1 MEFIRRGQRMGMIF
15 HCHLLPCKPIR
26 VCSLKRGM
34 LGALFRSYQIYSR
47 RCLDA
52 LITTCIKF
60 KLLSIINH
68 LSGRVRV
75 GGVRMRMEIDHEL
88 LKIINSACF

>member
-1 MEFIRRGQRMGMIF
+1 MGFIRRGLRMQVIF
-15 HCHLLPCKPIR
+15 HCHQLPCKPIR

-34 LGALFRSYQIYSR
+34 LGASFRSYQIYSR
-47 RCLDA
+47 LCLDA
-52 LITTCIKF
+52 LIKTCIKF

-68 LSGRVRV
+68 LSGRVRE

-88 LKIINSACF
+88 LRIINSAGS